1 MKKIFEK
8 FITNEVL
15 IAVFIL
21 LLAALLI
28 ILPTF
33 LRGKYSEKEYLEN
46 ILLEAHGMIFDLIVI
61 GVLSTWLIK
70 RGQKRQ
76 MIQHYQD
83 EIDDF
88 RNWESEEAAHKILGN
103 IKRLNKLKVSKIN
116 LSHCFLRNIR
126 IKSVNLEKAELYKI
140 DLSGSSIEQSNF
152 TEASFTE
159 SSLKNTH
166 FRWSIFKG
174 ARLGYADLEGADLR
188 DVDLEG
194 ADLHMA
200 NLKNVNLRGANLRIV
215 RSISIKQLS
224 QVRSLYMANIDLQ
237 YRNELE
243 KINPALFK
251 KPEEL

>member
-1 MKKIFEK
+1 MKEIFDK

-15 IAVFIL
+15 IAIFIL
-21 LLAALLI
+21 VLAALLI

-33 LRGKYSEKEYLEN
+33 LRGKYSDQNYLEN

-103 IKRLNKLKVSKIN
+103 IKRLNKLKVTKID
-116 LSHCFLRNIR
+116 LSYCFLKKVR
-126 IKSVNLEKAELYKI
+126 IKAVDLEKAELFRI
-140 DLSGSSIEQSNF
+140 DLSGSSLERTNF
-152 TEASFTE
+152 NGASMTE
-159 SSLKNTH
+159 SNLSDTH
-166 FRWSIFKG
+166 LRFSSMKG
-174 ARLGYADLEGADLR
+174 TRLGYANLENADLR

-194 ADLHMA
+194 ADLYKA
-200 NLKNVNLRGANLRIV
+200 NFHNANLRGANLRV
-215 RSISIKQLS
+215 ARSITVNQLA
-224 QVRSLYMANIDLQ
+224 QAKTLHMAVLDLH
-237 YRNELE
+237 YKNELQKSHPE
-243 KINPALFK
+243 LFK
-251 KPEEL
+251 KPED